1 LLKRI
6 LAAAGLG
13 FAGYVAYEAYTQK
26 TGIST
31 NENESGFLN
40 AALGELQGG
49 FMKVSNF
56 TGGLNM
62 GVSMAGLAHIK
73 GWEGFRA
80 NVYLDSA
87 GKPTI
92 GYGHLLL
99 PTENYKKITVEEAT
113 NLLIKDLSNAE
124 DAVNSLVKVRLSQLQ
139 YDALVSFVF
148 NVGRGAFARSTLL
161 KKVNAGLFTEAKA
174 EFLKWV
180 NSGGKFVQGLYNR
193 RVADAELFAA
203 GRAAA

>member
-1 LLKRI
+1 MFKQI

-62 GVSMAGLAHIK
+62 SVSLAGLAHIK
-73 GWEGFRA
+73 GWEGFRGA
-80 NVYLDSA
+80 VYLDSA

-99 PTENYKKITVEEAT
+99 PTENYKTITVEEAT
-113 NLLIKDLSNAE
+113 KLLIKDLSNAE
-124 DAVNSLVKVRLSQLQ
+124 DAVNALVKVRLSQFQ

-161 KKVNAGLFTEAKA
+161 KKVNAGLFSDAKA
-174 EFLKWV
+174 EFLKWT
-180 NSGGKFVQGLYNR
+180 NAGGKFVQGLYNR

-203 GRAAA
+203 GSKLA